1 MNKPSEFFDGMKS
14 QAAARKLINE
24 IEVVKGMGEHYQYMF
39 QSGVAF
45 VGAFVVAFY
54 RGWLLGLAL
63 LPGVPVIVCAGLLLA
78 ISVNARSIETIKS
91 YVQSGGLAEQAIDAI
106 RLVHA
111 YGNESQEKKNY
122 VQLLRQN

>member
-1 MNKPSEFFDGMKS
+1 
-14 QAAARKLINE
+14 
-24 IEVVKGMGEHYQYMF
+24 MGEHYQYMF

-78 ISVNARSIETIKS
+78 ISVNARSIETMKS

-122 VQLLRQN
+122 VQLLRQNQASLKH